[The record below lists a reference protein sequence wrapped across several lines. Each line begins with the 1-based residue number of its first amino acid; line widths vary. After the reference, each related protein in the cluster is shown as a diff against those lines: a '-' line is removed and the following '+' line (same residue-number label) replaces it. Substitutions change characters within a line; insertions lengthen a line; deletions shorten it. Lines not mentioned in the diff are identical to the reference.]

1 VFSVNVKQKSK
12 QGGNV
17 VEVVVD
23 VVVVVVAVKTQLLTM
38 VKSPLESV
46 TVAV

>member
-1 VFSVNVKQKSK
+1 VFSVNVKQKST

-17 VEVVVD
+17 VEVVVEL
-23 VVVVVVAVKTQLLTM
+23 VVVVVTVKLQLLTI